1 MVQTRWQYL
10 LFFKGLQRMVDKAS
24 TRSLPAGVR
33 LRDGA
38 IEINF
43 TNNKERFYI
52 TLPHPATAE
61 GISAAAKIRSEL
73 KNKAKWGIL
82 TDADIAEA
90 KGVKT
95 DDKSVIVGKGV
106 LFQEVAQKY
115 LRQWDGDQNTK
126 IGYVNSLNFHWMPH
140 LALMPIHEITHDDLR
155 ELIIL
160 KDFKSAKTLNNCLVP
175 LRGVFETAKNNKLI
189 SENPM
194 TGIENKKVQVAIP
207 DPFSRM
213 EMNALLDWMKRN
225 LEGKNQFYYFYFEL
239 AFWCGCRPSE
249 MIALR
254 WSDIDWF
261 NGTMR
266 ISKSRV
272 RGVEKGVTKTHT
284 VREVYLNDRSKQ
296 ALQSIKDLKMSNDY
310 VMICPETNEPF
321 YGEETARNRIVEAMK
336 ECGIRHRPAYN
347 ARHTYATMLL
357 MDGVNPVFVAD
368 QLGHSL
374 QMLMK
379 RYAKWMHGDKNKIE
393 MSKLNT
399 K

>member
-1 MVQTRWQYL
+1 MADR
-10 LFFKGLQRMVDKAS
+10 AS
-24 TRSLPAGVR
+24 SKSLPAGVR
-33 LRDGA
+33 IRDGA

-43 TNNKERFYI
+43 TNNKERYYI
-52 TLPHPATAE
+52 TLPHPPTAE
-61 GISAAAKIRSEL
+61 GISAAAKIRGEL

-82 TDADIAEA
+82 TDADIATA
-90 KGVKT
+90 KGIDLEDNT
-95 DDKSVIVGKGV
+95 VIVREGT
-106 LFQEVAQKY
+106 LFQDVAQTY
-115 LRQWDGDQNTK
+115 LRRWKGDKNSK
-126 IGYVNSLNFHWMPH
+126 INYVNILNYHWMPH
-140 LALMPIHEITHDDLR
+140 LALMPIHTITHDDIQDLIVAR
-155 ELIIL
+155 E
-160 KDFKSAKTLNNCLVP
+160 FNTAKTLNNCLIP
-175 LRGVFETAKNNKLI
+175 LRGVFETAMKSKLI

-194 TGIENKKVQVAIP
+194 IGIENERVQIGIP
-207 DPFSRM
+207 DPFSRV
-213 EMNALLDWMKRN
+213 EMNALLDWLDKN
-225 LEGKNQFYYFYFEL
+225 LEGKDQFYHWYFEL

-284 VREVYLNDRSKQ
+284 VREVYLNDRSTR
-296 ALQSIKDLKMSNDY
+296 ALKEIQKLKMSNDY

-321 YGEETARNRIVEAMK
+321 YGEETARNRLVDAMQA
-336 ECGIRHRPAYN
+336 CGIRHRPAYN

-393 MSKLNT
+393 MAKLNT
-399 K
+399 N